1 MTDSY
6 LLPAAAA
13 RGEPA
18 LLLVTSPGCH
28 LCAHARS
35 VVAGLSLAARE
46 IDVGSAEAQELA
58 ARGIPL
64 AFLPVLWDGERVI
77 AYGRFSA
84 RRLQR
89 ELGL

>member
-1 MTDSY
+1 MTHSY
-6 LLPAAAA
+6 PFPAARVASDP
-13 RGEPA
+13 G
-18 LLLVTSPGCH
+18 LVLVTSPGCH

-35 VVAGLSLAARE
+35 VVAGLSLPARE
-46 IDVGSAEAQELA
+46 IDAGSAEAQDLA
-58 ARGIPL
+58 GRGVPL
-64 AFLPVLWDGERVI
+64 AFLPVLSDGKRVL